1 MPIKAMWVAFVGL
14 FVKEVVRIM
23 RIWPQT
29 LLPSAIT
36 ITLYFMIFGHVIG
49 NRVGVMKGVPYM
61 TYIMPGLV
69 MMAVI
74 INSYSN
80 VVSSFFGARYN
91 RSIEEMLTSP
101 MPNWLIILGYTAGG
115 MFRGVLVGVIVT
127 IIGVMFSGLHIAH
140 IGLSVFVLL
149 LCSFMF
155 CIAGLIN
162 GIYSRKF
169 DDTSIVTTFV
179 LTPLTYLGGVFY
191 SISLLPPVWRHISM
205 VNPVHYVIELFRY
218 AMLSS
223 ATASVSLWEPLLLV
237 IVITVALFIFCLTL
251 MNKGIGLKT

>member
-1 MPIKAMWVAFVGL
+1 MGIKAMWVAFCGL
-14 FVKEVVRIM
+14 FSKEVIRVM

-49 NRVGVMKGVPYM
+49 NRVGSMKGVPYM
-61 TYIMPGLV
+61 SYIMPGLV

-115 MFRGVLVGVIVT
+115 MFRGVFVGIIVT
-127 IIGVMFSGLHIAH
+127 MIGVWFSGMHIQHAL
-140 IGLSVFVLL
+140 LSVFVLL
-149 LCSFMF
+149 LCSFLF

-169 DDTSIVTTFV
+169 DDTAIITTFV
-179 LTPLTYLGGVFY
+179 LTPLVYLGGVFY
-191 SISLLPPVWRHISM
+191 SISLLPPLWQYVSM
-205 VNPVHYVIELFRY
+205 FNPIHYVIELFRY
-218 AMLSS
+218 AMLGSQ
-223 ATASVSLWEPLLLV
+223 TAAFSITIPLLLV
-237 IVITVALFIFCLTL
+237 LLITVGLFALCVTL
-251 MNKGIGLKT
+251 MNKGVGLKS